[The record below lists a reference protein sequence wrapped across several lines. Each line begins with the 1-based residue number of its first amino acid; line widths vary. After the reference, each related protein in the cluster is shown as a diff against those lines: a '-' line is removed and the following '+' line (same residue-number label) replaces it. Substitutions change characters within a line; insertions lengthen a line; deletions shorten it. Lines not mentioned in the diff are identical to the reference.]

1 VSGLRLLA
9 RAEDGLSRGGER
21 ESAPAG
27 GRSNR
32 IVVHAGAGA
41 ADKRETSASKTH
53 ALPEQFSAGDTL
65 PRDRAL
71 PPPRVLVVED
81 SRVNQKVVVRLLGQ
95 LGCRADVASNGIE
108 ALTAH
113 GRRAYNL
120 ILMDCQMPE
129 MDGYEATA
137 EIRSR
142 EQQGERIPIVALT
155 GQATEAERQKCLQAG
170 MDDYISKPVEAA
182 ALSLLLR
189 RWMQRR

>member
-1 VSGLRLLA
+1 
-9 RAEDGLSRGGER
+9 
-21 ESAPAG
+21 
-27 GRSNR
+27 
-32 IVVHAGAGA
+32 
-41 ADKRETSASKTH
+41 
-53 ALPEQFSAGDTL
+53 
-65 PRDRAL
+65 
-71 PPPRVLVVED
+71 VED